1 MCRRMCRHMCP
12 VYEELMLEFIPFIA
26 KCSFEDLTKC
36 GFTQMDSDD
45 FDFTPQ
51 SQKTASTGT
60 GPLTDHTYGTA
71 QG

>member
-1 MCRRMCRHMCP
+1 
-12 VYEELMLEFIPFIA
+12 MLEFIPFIA